1 MNNKVQLYQ
10 KIQQVSIEDMNLE
23 KDMEVGSGNFSYKAV
38 SDTQVTLAVKRA
50 EEKNKIVSIPT
61 SQELVNSEVL
71 KRLDKNNK
79 ETITYVDT
87 IKMTLTI
94 IDIETGESIQV
105 ESFGKGIDS
114 GDKGFG
120 KASTYARKYALLN
133 AYKIATGEDPDA
145 VKSEAMAT
153 AKTVSEKR
161 KIVIDFL
168 NNDTDRLNKAL
179 EHFGAGTSDDLSDKD
194 IETMY
199 SSYKQKRLI

>member
-1 MNNKVQLYQ
+1 MNSKVQLYQ
-10 KIQQVSIEDMNLE
+10 KIQQVSIEVMNLE

-133 AYKIATGEDPDA
+133 AYKIALGEDPDA
-145 VKSEAMAT
+145 IKSEEMSVS
-153 AKTVSEKR
+153 KSVSEKR
-161 KIVIDFL
+161 KAVLNYL
-168 NNDTDRLNKAL
+168 NNDTERLNKAM
-179 EHFGAGTSDDLSDKD
+179 EHFGAATSDDLSDKD
-194 IETMY
+194 IEIMY
-199 SSYKQKRLI
+199 AGYRQKKLI

>member
-1 MNNKVQLYQ
+1 MNSKVQLYQ
-10 KIQQVSIEDMNLE
+10 KIQQVSIEVMNLE

-50 EEKNKIVSIPT
+50 EEKHKIVSIPT

-133 AYKIATGEDPDA
+133 AYKIALGEDPDA
-145 VKSEAMAT
+145 IKSEEMSVS
-153 AKTVSEKR
+153 KSVSEKR
-161 KIVIDFL
+161 KAVLNYL
-168 NNDTDRLNKAL
+168 NNDTERLNKAM
-179 EHFGAGTSDDLSDKD
+179 EHFGAATSDDLSDKD
-194 IETMY
+194 IEIMY
-199 SSYKQKRLI
+199 AGYRQKKLI

>member
-10 KIQQVSIEDMNLE
+10 KIQQVSIEVMNLE